1 MESLADLIS
10 GTGYTFTFAPGEYK
24 KVVEIELL
32 DDELSEGEEQVMFL
46 LYQAQGAGPGDSNTG
61 YLNIADNDEKEPQ
74 IFGVEST
81 DVYVSE
87 DEAYAE
93 IRVNRTSGV
102 EQFAAVYAATGGDTA
117 IAGADYTETQKELVF
132 SQGDTEETL
141 RIPILPNEDRGEERV
156 FYVGLEAKDGQIAE
170 DQKVVAVHIVETPEE
185 AVLAE
190 EKSSGEESVSFDS
203 GTKEVRGIKSSG
215 SFNVTSRNSMDLTMA
230 DKVTLNLSS
239 GGGRKWKEEVDCE
252 DRWFSSEEGYLEVCI
267 QEGFKILQIYRLPDK
282 TKNMNNVTVEIPLED
297 KARGTN
303 RHISIC
309 FGNLGKN
316 DYTTVKVNSVKVSY
330 PEYSYVINN
339 DSVEDQNSYVEQW
352 Y

>member
-1 MESLADLIS
+1 MWDW
-10 GTGYTFTFAPGEYK
+10 K
-24 KVVEIELL
+24 QK
-32 DDELSEGEEQVMFL
+32 
-46 LYQAQGAGPGDSNTG
+46 
-61 YLNIADNDEKEPQ
+61 
-74 IFGVEST
+74 
-81 DVYVSE
+81 
-87 DEAYAE
+87 
-93 IRVNRTSGV
+93 
-102 EQFAAVYAATGGDTA
+102 AAR
-117 IAGADYTETQKELVF
+117 
-132 SQGDTEETL
+132 SQ
-141 RIPILPNEDRGEERV
+141 
-156 FYVGLEAKDGQIAE
+156 E

-352 Y
+352 YGYAGNQARGMQRARKGSSWVS

>member
-1 MESLADLIS
+1 MGLDRSRLKDVYKRQAADREFAS
-10 GTGYTFTFAPGEYK
+10 GEN
-24 KVVEIELL
+24 LL
-32 DDELSEGEEQVMFL
+32 TMLS
-46 LYQAQGAGPGDSNTG
+46 AR
-61 YLNIADNDEKEPQ
+61 NIHTAIFDKEKQ
-74 IFGVEST
+74 IFGEIQEATRTTEEDFCADVEPKISYYSDGDQQRMLMYYAKNEYEAT
-81 DVYVSE
+81 DNAEGVVGDAIYPYSLM
-87 DEAYAE
+87 AY
-93 IRVNRTSGV
+93 
-102 EQFAAVYAATGGDTA
+102 QFYDFENETWRHT
-117 IAGADYTETQKELVF
+117 YTEKEKQAIIESGMV
-132 SQGDTEETL
+132 TEESFAQYEEKMCI
-141 RIPILPNEDRGEERV
+141 RDRPNEDRGEERV
-156 FYVGLEAKDGQIAE
+156 FYVGLEAKGGQIAE

-316 DYTTVKVNSVKVSY
+316 DYTTVKVNLSLIHILI
-330 PEYSYVINN
+330 E
-339 DSVEDQNSYVEQW
+339 
-352 Y
+352 